1 MEAPAAASA
10 RPVIVASRRPR
21 VERSTSPVNSDHA
34 PSERATIAIIAR
46 NAAKAANSIASCANP
61 KARRPMT
68 TSRNKQ
74 AILICSCFVRV
85 KFYDRGVVGQF
96 EMP

>member
-21 VERSTSPVNSDHA
+21 VERAASAVNSDQA
-34 PSERATIAIIAR
+34 PSERATMAIIAK

-68 TSRNKQ
+68 TSCHKQ
-74 AILICSCFVRV
+74 TILICSCFVRV
-85 KFYDRGVVGQF
+85 KFCYREVVGQF